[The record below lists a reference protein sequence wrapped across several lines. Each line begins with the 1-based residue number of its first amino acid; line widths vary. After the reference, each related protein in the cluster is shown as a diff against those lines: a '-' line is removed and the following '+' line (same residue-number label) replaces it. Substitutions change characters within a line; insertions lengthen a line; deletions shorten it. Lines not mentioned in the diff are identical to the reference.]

1 MRKEPELNTEEQ
13 LTAPAAKVS
22 ASELKGLQGM
32 ILPFILLGFAL
43 YFWHSTLLLPIKYL
57 TVFFHELSHALAA
70 VLTGGSVLHIE
81 VNSNQGGLAY
91 TSGGIR
97 FIITSAGYL
106 GSLIWGSAILLA
118 AAKTRYDQH
127 ITAGLGIL
135 LLLVTAIWVRNL
147 EGVIICALTGFG
159 LLGIAAYSNEKV
171 CDQFLKFLGLTSCF
185 YVLFDIKDDLIDR
198 SIRGSDA
205 YKIAEMLYM
214 PDWLVGLVWLVIA
227 GIITWKV
234 LSWSIEE

>member
-1 MRKEPELNTEEQ
+1 MLIEDPTTDVTPKGHGN
-13 LTAPAAKVS
+13 
-22 ASELKGLQGM
+22 ELKGVQGM
-32 ILPFILLGFAL
+32 IIPFILLGFAL
-43 YFWHSTLLLPIKYL
+43 YFWNSALLLPIKYL

-70 VLTGGSVLHIE
+70 VLTGGEVVHIE
-81 VNSNQGGLAY
+81 INSNQGGLAV
-91 TSGGIR
+91 TRGGWR
-97 FIITSAGYL
+97 FIVLSAGYL
-106 GSLIWGSAILLA
+106 GSLLWGSLILLA
-118 AAKTRYDQH
+118 AAKTRQDQH

-159 LLGIAAYSNEKV
+159 LLGIAAYSTEKV

-198 SIRGSDA
+198 SISVSDA
-205 YKIAEMLYM
+205 YRISEMLHV
-214 PDWLVGLVWLVIA
+214 PDWLVGVVWLVIA

-234 LSWSIEE
+234 LYWSLEE

>member
-1 MRKEPELNTEEQ
+1 MNLETPLPS
-13 LTAPAAKVS
+13 PAANGS
-22 ASELKGLQGM
+22 GSELKGIQGM

-57 TVFFHELSHALAA
+57 TVFFHELSHALAS
-70 VLTGGSVLHIE
+70 VLTGGEVLHIE
-81 VNSNQGGLAY
+81 VNANQGGLAV
-91 TSGGIR
+91 TRGGWR
-97 FIITSAGYL
+97 FIVISAGYL
-106 GSLIWGSAILLA
+106 GSLIWGSVILLA
-118 AAKTRYDQH
+118 AARTNYDQQ

-135 LLLVTAIWVRNL
+135 LLLVTAIWVRNM

-198 SIRGSDA
+198 SIHGSDA
-205 YKIAEMLYM
+205 YKIAEMLYL

-234 LSWSIEE
+234 LSWSIED

>member
-1 MRKEPELNTEEQ
+1 MNVKESLIK
-13 LTAPAAKVS
+13 TAETDSGKQF
-22 ASELKGLQGM
+22 KGIQGM
-32 ILPFILLGFAL
+32 MLPFILLGFAL
-43 YFWHSTLLLPIKYL
+43 YFWESSILLPIKYL

-70 VLTGGSVLHIE
+70 AFTGGEIVHIE
-81 VNSNQGGLAY
+81 VSSNQGGLAV
-91 TSGGIR
+91 TRGGWR
-97 FIITSAGYL
+97 FIVVSAGYL
-106 GSLIWGSAILLA
+106 GSLVWGSLILLA
-118 AAKTRYDQH
+118 AAKTRYDQQ

-135 LLLVTAIWVRNL
+135 LLLVTAIWVRNM

-205 YKIAEMLYM
+205 YKIAEMLHL
-214 PDWLVGLVWLVIA
+214 PDWLVGVVWLIIA

-234 LSWSIEE
+234 LSWCLEE